1 MDEGDLIVKL
11 ENELDDFT
19 NVKYRMSAEGIDYC
33 FKHYS
38 TFSEIEDGEFHKL
51 RKNFLKS
58 MEDLQTYVDSK
69 ITELTD
75 KLNELGYD
83 ENF

>member
-1 MDEGDLIVKL
+1 MDEGELIVKL
-11 ENELDDFT
+11 ENELDDFA
-19 NVKYRMSAEGIDYC
+19 NVQYRMGAEGIDCC

-38 TFSEIEDGEFHKL
+38 TFSEIEDDEFHKL

-58 MEDLQTYVDSK
+58 MEEMENYVDSK

-83 ENF
+83 E